1 MARQQ
6 SEPHQGGQSGRRPGQ
21 TADPRQAARSSPWG
35 RLERIAGQGRAGV
48 VLRLCWL
55 TGLQLL
61 SKSAAELTVAAFGNK
76 RALGVCATRAASAKD
91 GSAAQTGAGSTA
103 REIPSS
109 CGCASPAAGGMG
121 QRRRQ
126 ASPPAEPCP
135 GERRTAASSH
145 PRELQRFTHPKTGVL
160 VCAEP
165 LSRFRALFVFVQYR
179 S

>member
-6 SEPHQGGQSGRRPGQ
+6 SEPHQGGQSGRRPGR
-21 TADPRQAARSSPWG
+21 TADPRQAARSTPWG
-35 RLERIAGQGRAGV
+35 RLERITGQGRAGV

-61 SKSAAELTVAAFGNK
+61 SKSAAELTAAAFGNK
-76 RALGVCATRAASAKD
+76 RALGGCTTRAASAKD

-126 ASPPAEPCP
+126 ASPP

-160 VCAEP
+160 VGAEP